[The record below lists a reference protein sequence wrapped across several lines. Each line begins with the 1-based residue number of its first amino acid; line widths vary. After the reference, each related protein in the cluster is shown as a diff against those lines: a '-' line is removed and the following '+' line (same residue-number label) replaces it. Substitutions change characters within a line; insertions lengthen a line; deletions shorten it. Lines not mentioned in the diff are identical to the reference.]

1 MFRYILCK
9 YYFAFSNAEIGI
21 SFSQPLLVRRKNAKK
36 KNLNYLQIINS
47 NIPALR
53 FYLISRQNY
62 SKKKNSLSKIIDSY
76 FQTRI
81 HSIDEKPCLE
91 K

>member
-21 SFSQPLLVRRKNAKK
+21 SFPQPLLVRRKNAKK

-62 SKKKNSLSKIIDSY
+62 SKKNSLSNKIDRYIL
-76 FQTRI
+76 TRI
-81 HSIDEKPCLE
+81 RSIDEKLCLE

>member
-36 KNLNYLQIINS
+36 NLNYLQIINS

-62 SKKKNSLSKIIDSY
+62 SKKNSLSKKIDSY

-81 HSIDEKPCLE
+81 RSIDEKPCLE